1 MTVYSQ
7 PENRINDEQKEAV
20 SSNDETS
27 APNLVGETEQ
37 RLAALQSQVDE
48 HLEKWQ
54 RTAADFANYKKRQ
67 ERDRAQFTKYANS
80 GLITRLLPVL
90 DDLQRALAT
99 APEHLNDHAWV
110 EGISLI
116 ERKLLNTLQ
125 QEGAIMIEAG
135 PGEPFDPALH
145 EALTWEDSDTVADGH
160 IIEQVQS
167 GYKLHDRVLRPALVR
182 VAKTTSRLA
191 EEEDKSAE
199 QSSQGE
205 Q

>member
-27 APNLVGETEQ
+27 APNLVSETEQ